1 MLQEKFAAQK
11 DVVTKLSALCQQ
23 LADRVQK
30 LERNQNRSSLS
41 RGEADGETI
50 STPAMTPGS
59 GDATRKGR
67 RRRAKAK
74 ATNKGFESG
83 CEAEE
88 LFRMNQVTDGPP
100 RDKGADM
107 GTQCGV
113 NVPSEQGD
121 CTQAGWSMSEGQAED
136 EGSHTDLRDA
146 SLSDARCGRFVPFS
160 NRWYGRSSSEE
171 RRAWDWDASD
181 KGRARWFKR
190 QWWFHRRQG
199 CGWSTWPGRDG
210 RDWSRWGGNK
220 RWHDTR
226 WMTCQQWRSGPIVS
240 LRIIDTR
247 EPAKHGRQ

>member
-1 MLQEKFAAQK
+1 MWLRSYQRFANSWRTGCRNWN
-11 DVVTKLSALCQQ
+11 VTRIGLHW
-23 LADRVQK
+23 
-30 LERNQNRSSLS
+30 
-41 RGEADGETI
+41 GEADGETI
-50 STPAMTPGS
+50 STPAMTLGS

-83 CEAEE
+83 YEAEE
-88 LFRMNQVTDGPP
+88 LFTMNQVTDGPP

-136 EGSHTDLRDA
+136 EGSHSELRDA

-190 QWWFHRRQG
+190 QWWFHRAV
-199 CGWSTWPGRDG
+199 GRDATVETG
-210 RDWSRWGGNK
+210 QDGEATSAGMIQGG
-220 RWHDTR
+220 
-226 WMTCQQWRSGPIVS
+226 
-240 LRIIDTR
+240 
-247 EPAKHGRQ
+247 